1 MVNFKHVL
9 DDGDDDDLEDVLED
23 VRGYSISLTKI
34 QYVDP
39 APSDKAWK
47 LKTPARKPH
56 HPWPLEQLLHNL
68 SSVW

>member
-39 APSDKAWK
+39 APSNKVWK
-47 LKTPARKPH
+47 LKTPGQRPH

-68 SSVW
+68 SSIW